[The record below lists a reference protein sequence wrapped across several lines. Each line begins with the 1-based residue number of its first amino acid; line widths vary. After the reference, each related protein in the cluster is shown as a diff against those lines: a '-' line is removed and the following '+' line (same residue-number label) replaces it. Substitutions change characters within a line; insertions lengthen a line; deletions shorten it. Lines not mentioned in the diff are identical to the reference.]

1 MRGAL
6 EGVAQFTPR
15 EDGGLDYAESGQ
27 LSYAGQAPMEATRA
41 YIWREVA
48 EGIEVLYADGSPFH
62 VIETDKLMPDALHH
76 CDPDMYNVS
85 YDFTRWSQRKKQ
97 WRSVWTVLGPRKD
110 YKMLSSYEQA

>member
-1 MRGAL
+1 
-6 EGVAQFTPR
+6 
-15 EDGGLDYAESGQ
+15 
-27 LSYAGQAPMEATRA
+27 
-41 YIWREVA
+41 
-48 EGIEVLYADGSPFH
+48 
-62 VIETDKLMPDALHH
+62 MPDALHH